1 MGSSQSIGIPDNFTH
16 ESLFKLTEEPRL
28 IMSYLLEYMLKEVT
42 VRDFLLL
49 SNPEQCSK
57 YVLFMTNNIS
67 KFFYEL
73 KIQPIKEKTGVI
85 AFRSIKDSSTP
96 QSDQEKTEKDSLC
109 LILSYFYTRIFQI
122 YGALALTLIDD
133 INIMSSSGILSYM
146 SKDGQQLVAPG
157 YRSYYTSG
165 GDFSTDIG
173 NFNFLRS
180 FLTSSLNDNT
190 GGYVTQ
196 YQVPG
201 ISISF
206 TLAKSNN
213 MVGVFQIK
221 YADIDKPVYL
231 EVSAKLYQSTMDIEL
246 LVGSM
251 RYYKLGEKTLM
262 SEELPYSIINKKQF
276 IIEPNYSVNPPTY
289 RIKDNAIQGI
299 NAFFMSLFNK
309 IVPYSRNRI
318 KESVQ
323 NASKSIQTPTPTLT
337 TTTEKGTEEQLRLHR
352 IITNLTR
359 VKPLGHCIARALQ
372 LLKTLPLKNEEGISS
387 ICKAKF
393 LEIPGSDGAKSVRS
407 GIPPRDK
414 PLEESPGLSAL
425 SQLFYD
431 TITVGTPKIQIGIQP
446 GPNGQSSL
454 QQYILF
460 MRNMAT
466 LFGDKYDVSKQE
478 RTDKFYIDNGLKGI
492 KNRRDKDL
500 CIGIPEDI
508 RLSASIKTKVH
519 GIVTN
524 MFKIQYDHANLCGK
538 IFKMLFNI
546 AQNKD
551 TGRRHITLSENII
564 SKGLPEIDRV
574 NHLARDLLIKYYS
587 NCETQYVMGM
597 KEVLDGYKTA
607 AAASA
612 AAPTAI
618 APTAPTAPTTTAVPT
633 ATAPIIAAMPRGP
646 NPQQIKLP
654 GGPTLN
660 SKQNSKK

>member
-73 KIQPIKEKTGVI
+73 KIQPIKEKSGVI
-85 AFRSIKDSSTP
+85 AFRSIKDISTP

-146 SKDGQQLVAPG
+146 SKDGQQLLAPG

-190 GGYVTQ
+190 GGYITQ
-196 YQVPG
+196 YQG
-201 ISISF
+201 SGTSISF
-206 TLAKSNN
+206 TIAKSNN
-213 MVGVFQIK
+213 MVGVFHIK
-221 YADIDKPVYL
+221 YADIDKPIYL
-231 EVSAKLYQSTMDIEL
+231 EISAKSYQSTMDIEL
-246 LVGSM
+246 VFGSM
-251 RYYKLGEKTLM
+251 RYYKLGEKTLT
-262 SEELPYSIINKKQF
+262 SEELPYTIINRKQF

-299 NAFFMSLFNK
+299 NEFFMSLFNK

-318 KESVQ
+318 KEFVQ
-323 NASKSIQTPTPTLT
+323 NASKSIQKPELT

-478 RTDKFYIDNGLKGI
+478 RPDKFYIDNGLKGI

-500 CIGIPEDI
+500 CVGIPEDI

-524 MFKIQYDHANLCGK
+524 MFKIQYEHANLCGK

-607 AAASA
+607 SAAAAAA
-612 AAPTAI
+612 AAPTA
-618 APTAPTAPTTTAVPT
+618 PTVVAPT
-633 ATAPIIAAMPRGP
+633 ATAAPTIAAMPRGL

-654 GGPTLN
+654 GGPTRN
-660 SKQNSKK
+660 SKQNSKKY